1 MDEYTKEGSDAAADY
16 LDTLVKIAD
25 KYKLKREKF
34 VRESVLLMVCASAAV
49 NFDEYKNEGE

>member
-1 MDEYTKEGSDAAADY
+1 MDVYTKEVADATADY

-34 VRESVLLMVCASAAV
+34 VRESVLLMVCASEAV

>member
-1 MDEYTKEGSDAAADY
+1 MDEFKEGADAAADY

-34 VRESVLLMVCASAAV
+34 VTESVLLMVCASAAI
-49 NFDEYKNEGE
+49 NYDEYKLEGE